1 MNVVRSLLL
10 LLSVVTLSGI
20 LCQAMP
26 TDHIHHQLQHLR
38 FHHPLT
44 LDNGTLVDRDTDF
57 TGRLDK
63 RTVLENKGCSG
74 MNGFRFRS
82 AITDARLAV
91 DIPMPS

>member
-1 MNVVRSLLL
+1 MTIVKSLLL
-10 LLSVVTLSGI
+10 LLPVVGLSGI
-20 LCQAMP
+20 LCHAMP

-38 FHHPLT
+38 FHQPLT

-57 TGRLDK
+57 TDRLDK
-63 RTVLENKGCSG
+63 RTVLDNRGCRG